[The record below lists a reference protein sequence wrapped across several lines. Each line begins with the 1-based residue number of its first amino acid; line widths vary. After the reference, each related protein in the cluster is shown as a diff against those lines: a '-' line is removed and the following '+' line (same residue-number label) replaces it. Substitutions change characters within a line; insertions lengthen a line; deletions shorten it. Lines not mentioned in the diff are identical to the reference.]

1 MPPYSHTPPARRDP
15 CGRKDED
22 DQATGKDIMAPRIAV
37 LGGGAIG
44 SSVAADLVR
53 TGHDVT
59 LVDQWPAH
67 VDAINASG
75 LRVVMSDDDFT
86 VRLPARHVCD
96 LAHARETYDVV
107 LLASKGYDT
116 RWMTELIRPWLAEG
130 GMMVGLQNGMCDED
144 IASIVGRERTL
155 GCVVELSAEVFTPG
169 LVQRN
174 TTRST
179 TWLGFGEL
187 DGRRSERLRWLEE
200 AMRCTASVSISENI
214 SGAKWTKLVNSSM
227 ILSVFGMLGLQ
238 SWQATDRPEVFRL
251 CIQVGRETVAVGAA
265 AGLRL
270 EPIFGFAPEQF
281 HGSTDETIEKL
292 LRAVL
297 GHLGPNA
304 RKARGVVLQDY
315 VKGRRT
321 EVQSLTGVVVD
332 KGRALGVPVPANAAV
347 LEVNRRIDAGMIGPD
362 PSNVALAESLID
374 AARRAA

>member
-1 MPPYSHTPPARRDP
+1 M
-15 CGRKDED
+15 K
-22 DQATGKDIMAPRIAV
+22 PRIAV

-44 SSVAADLVR
+44 SSVAADLAR
-53 TGHDVT
+53 IGEDVT

-67 VDAINASG
+67 VEAINANG

-86 VRLPARHVCD
+86 VRLPALHLCD
-96 LAHARETYDVV
+96 LAAARETYDLV
-107 LLASKGYDT
+107 LLAAKGYDT
-116 RWMTELIRPWLAEG
+116 RWMTELIQPYLAEG
-130 GMMVGLQNGMCDED
+130 GMMVGLQNGMGDED

-155 GCVVELSAEVFTPG
+155 GCVVELSAEVFSPG

-174 TTRST
+174 TTRAT

-187 DGRRSERLRWLEE
+187 DGRTSERLLWLQQL
-200 AMRCTASVSISENI
+200 MGCTASVSITGNV

-270 EPIFGFAPEQF
+270 EPIFGFTSEQF
-281 HGSTDETIEKL
+281 HGSTDETIETL

-315 VKGRRT
+315 AKGRRT
-321 EVQSLTGVVVD
+321 EVQALTGVVVG
-332 KGRALGVPVPANAAV
+332 KGRALGVPTPANAAV
-347 LEVNRRIDAGMIGPD
+347 LEVNRRIDAGLLQPD
-362 PSNVALAESLID
+362 PSNVALAEALIAAATD
-374 AARRAA
+374 AGGAGA